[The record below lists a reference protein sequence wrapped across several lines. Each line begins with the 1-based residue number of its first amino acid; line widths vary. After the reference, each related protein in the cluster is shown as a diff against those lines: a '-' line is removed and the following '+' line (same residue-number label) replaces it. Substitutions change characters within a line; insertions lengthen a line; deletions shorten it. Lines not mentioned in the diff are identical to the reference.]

1 MLGVLLGNNNIYVCV
16 FLETHLVELKCVER
30 KGHFAEELPTTK
42 GPLDSAHCADY
53 RQNLFTCKAPQSD
66 NMTKYAKI
74 QLIGVHLARWEQIN
88 DVENNVQI
96 VQGGTGE
103 YFSGLANKTGHCLT
117 GKPICISYP
126 QVHKEFW
133 LEEAILQMPSMNLR
147 SIQTLDQAY

>member
-1 MLGVLLGNNNIYVCV
+1 MLKGRTPND
-16 FLETHLVELKCVER
+16 ER
-30 KGHFAEELPTTK
+30 
-42 GPLDSAHCADY
+42 PLDKAHCAEH
-53 RQNLFTCKAPQSD
+53 RQNLFTSKTPQSYK
-66 NMTKYAKI
+66 MTKYAKL

-96 VQGGTGE
+96 VQGRTGE

-133 LEEAILQMPSMNLR
+133 LEEAILQMPSMN
-147 SIQTLDQAY
+147 